1 MDNEKQTKN
10 SSDLSNADTSLSPLL
25 KIEMKRAVILLA
37 DGFEE
42 IEALTPLDALRRAGV
57 DVKTVGITSKI
68 AVGAHGISVI
78 CDLLPSEVDLS
89 ELSLA
94 IFPGGM
100 PGALN
105 LDASPFTDTVIEAIQ
120 KSGGHLAAICA
131 APLIFGKRGLLRGKN
146 ATCYPGFEGELIG
159 CNLYDGGVI
168 TDGNITTAKSMGYA
182 LDFSRELLTLTVGK
196 EKSESIIASLYGKE

>member
-1 MDNEKQTKN
+1 M
-10 SSDLSNADTSLSPLL
+10 LADTDDAHIPTTCPD
-25 KIEMKRAVILLA
+25 MVIL
-37 DGFEE
+37 
-42 IEALTPLDALRRAGV
+42 
-57 DVKTVGITSKI
+57 
-68 AVGAHGISVI
+68 
-78 CDLLPSEVDLS
+78 
-89 ELSLA
+89 
-94 IFPGGM
+94 PGGM

-105 LDASPFTDTVIEAIQ
+105 LDASPFTDTIIEAIQ
-120 KSGGHLAAICA
+120 KNGGHLAAICA
-131 APLIFGKRGLLRGKN
+131 APLIFGKRGLFRGKN

>member
-120 KSGGHLAAICA
+120 KNGGHLAAICA

>member
-105 LDASPFTDTVIEAIQ
+105 LDASPFTDTIIEAIQ
-120 KSGGHLAAICA
+120 KNGGHLAAICA